1 MAHRRITVFQSMD
14 VGREEFE
21 EAHRRTLAGG
31 SNKVGHTRSD
41 KRWNRT
47 RVVCILRVIVD
58 SPTPERWDGALPPH
72 QSCELG

>member
-47 RVVCILRVIVD
+47 RVVCILRVIVH
-58 SPTPERWDGALPPH
+58 PLIPGKT
-72 QSCELG
+72 